1 MFDSRLSF
9 SADAYYKKTT
19 DLLLTVSLP
28 ENVVPSSVTRND
40 GEMVNKGME
49 FTLSSQNFKGNFQ
62 WNTDFNISFNRN
74 KLTKLGLNKV
84 YYYAEMYE
92 SKEKAVIL
100 KEGLPLGTFFGY
112 ISEGVDTGNR
122 RYYLS

>member
-1 MFDSRLSF
+1 
-9 SADAYYKKTT
+9 
-19 DLLLTVSLP
+19 
-28 ENVVPSSVTRND
+28 
-40 GEMVNKGME
+40 ME
-49 FTLSSQNFKGNFQ
+49 FTVSSQNFKGNFQ

-112 ISEGVDTGNR
+112 ISEGVDPETGNIIYR
-122 RYYLS
+122 DLNGNGFIDPEDRTTLGKCPA

>member
-1 MFDSRLSF
+1 
-9 SADAYYKKTT
+9 
-19 DLLLTVSLP
+19 
-28 ENVVPSSVTRND
+28 
-40 GEMVNKGME
+40 ME
-49 FTLSSQNFKGNFQ
+49 FTVSSQNLKGNFQ

-100 KEGLPLGTFFGY
+100 KEGLPLGTFLDIY
-112 ISEGVDTGNR
+112 QKASIRKLEI
-122 RYYLS
+122 LSIVT